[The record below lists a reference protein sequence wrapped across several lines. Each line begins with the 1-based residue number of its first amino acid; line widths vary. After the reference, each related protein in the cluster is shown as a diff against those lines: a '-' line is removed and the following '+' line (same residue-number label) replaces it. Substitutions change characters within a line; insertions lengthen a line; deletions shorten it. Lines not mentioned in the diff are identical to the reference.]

1 MDQTFWIAVGL
12 GAALVGSLSAGVSY
26 YQEKHSPKLKGVF
39 RDALI
44 GAAFVALLWQLIPD
58 SITSVVSSMPSVT
71 SVFNVVSGGGGG
83 DSAPD
88 FELQTGP
95 ARF

>member
-12 GAALVGSLSAGVSY
+12 GAAFVGSLSASVTY
-26 YQEKHSPKLKGVF
+26 YQEKEPLRIKGVV
-39 RDALI
+39 RDSLI
-44 GAAFVALLWQLIPD
+44 GAAIVAVLWQLMPE
-58 SITSVVSSMPSVT
+58 SVSSVVTSLPSVD
-71 SVFNVVSGGGGG
+71 SVFKAVSGGG
-83 DSAPD
+83 DAPD